1 MRVEIIRHGETAL
14 QAEGRYQGRLDPPL
28 SEEGKA
34 KLLPSSKKPEKVFV
48 TKLLRS
54 RQTAE
59 ILFPEAEQI
68 LTEGLEEMDFGIFEG
83 RNYIEMEKDAAYR
96 SWVESGCLSPCPD
109 GESKETFCKRVC
121 RSFCALL
128 DQEEKKGREEL
139 ILLAHGGT
147 QMAVMEALCREKR
160 SYYDWHIGSGKGYL
174 LEAERKEEGW
184 SLSLLEITD
193 YTRS

>member
-1 MRVEIIRHGETAL
+1 MRVEIIRHGETDL

-34 KLLPSSKKPEKVFV
+34 KLLTSSKKPERVFV

-83 RNYIEMEKDAAYR
+83 KNYIEMEKDADYR
-96 SWVESGCLSPCPD
+96 SWVESGCLAPCPG
-109 GESKETFCKRVC
+109 GESKAQFCQRVC
-121 RSFCALL
+121 RSFLALL
-128 DQEEKKGREEL
+128 EQEEKKGREEL

-160 SYYDWHIGSGKGYL
+160 SYYDWHLGSGKGYL

-193 YTRS
+193 YTRN

>member
-48 TKLLRS
+48 TKLRRS

-59 ILFPEAEQI
+59 ILFPQAEQI

-96 SWVESGCLSPCPD
+96 SWVESGCLAPCPG
-109 GESKETFCKRVC
+109 GESKENFCQRVC

-128 DQEEKKGREEL
+128 DREEKKGREEL
-139 ILLAHGGT
+139 ILLAHGGS
-147 QMAVMEALCREKR
+147 QMAVMEAFCREKR
-160 SYYDWHIGSGKGYL
+160 TYYDWHLGSGKGYL
-174 LEAERKEEGW
+174 LEAERQEEGW